1 MVLKKNDKYLKNYIK
16 ETEKIDKKLAQ
27 LLIKSKP
34 DSLYE
39 PCSYILQ
46 SGGKHLRAYF
56 VLLSTKVV
64 GGKFSQANNA
74 ALSVEILHNFTLV
87 HDDIMD
93 SAEKRRGRD
102 TLHIKYDVST
112 AILAGDSLIA
122 IAYKNLLKD
131 CIINTTQILNTFNE
145 SVIEICE
152 GQSLDKDFEVRE
164 DVTIEE
170 YKTMIYK
177 KTSALIQMCCSIGG
191 QLGNGTKAEIKA
203 LENYGKNLGLAFQL
217 KDDLLDIIGD
227 VKDFGKNVGGD
238 LIEGKKTFLFLKAL
252 ELATGDD
259 KNELLKV
266 IANKGIKKNQINKYK
281 MIYEKLNI
289 LKITENE
296 INKYTNLA
304 IKSIKKLKD
313 SEEKDTLIW
322 LATYLIN
329 RNK

>member
-1 MVLKKNDKYLKNYIK
+1 LKNKDDQYLKNYNK
-16 ETEKIDKKLAQ
+16 EAKKIDDRLS
-27 LLIKSKP
+27 LLLEKHEPK
-34 DSLYE
+34 SLYE

-46 SGGKHLRAYF
+46 SGGKHLRAYL
-56 VLLSTKVV
+56 VLLSTKAV
-64 GGKFSQANNA
+64 GGKFAQSYNA

-102 TLHIKYDVST
+102 TLHIKYDIST

-122 IAYKNLLKD
+122 VAYKNLLKD
-131 CIINTTQILNTFNE
+131 CVINTTQILNTFNE

-152 GQSLDKDFEVRE
+152 GQSLDKEFEVRS
-164 DVTIEE
+164 DVAIDE
-170 YKTMIYK
+170 YKNMIYK
-177 KTSALIQMCCSIGG
+177 KTSALIQMCCSIGA
-191 QLGNGTKAEIKA
+191 QLGNGTKKDIKS

-238 LIEGKKTFLFLKAL
+238 LVEGKKTFLFLKAL
-252 ELATGDD
+252 ELATDDD
-259 KNELLKV
+259 KNNLLKV
-266 IANKGIKKNQINKYK
+266 VKNKGIKKNEINKYK
-281 MIYEKLNI
+281 KIYEKLNV
-289 LKITENE
+289 LEITNNE

-304 IKSIKKLKD
+304 IKSINNLENTEVK
-313 SEEKDTLIW
+313 ENFIW
-322 LATYLIN
+322 LANYLIN

>member
-1 MVLKKNDKYLKNYIK
+1 MKSKNNKYLISYYK
-16 ETEKIDKKLAQ
+16 EAEKIDKKLAQ
-27 LLIKSKP
+27 LLINSNPK
-34 DSLYE
+34 SLYE

-46 SGGKHLRAYF
+46 SGGKHLRAYL
-56 VLLSTKVV
+56 VLLATKAV
-64 GGKFSQANNA
+64 GGKFSQAKNA

-102 TLHIKYDVST
+102 TLHVKYDIST
-112 AILAGDSLIA
+112 AILSGDSLIA

-131 CIINTTQILNTFNE
+131 CVFNTTQILDTFNT

-152 GQSLDKDFEVRE
+152 GQSLDKEFEVRN
-164 DVTIEE
+164 DVKIDE

-177 KTSALIQMCCSIGG
+177 KTAALIQMCCSIGA
-191 QLGNGTKAEIKA
+191 QLGNGTKQEIKA
-203 LENYGKNLGLAFQL
+203 LENYGKNIGLAFQL

-259 KNELLKV
+259 KTKLLKV
-266 IANKGIKKNQINKYK
+266 IANKGIKKSQINRYK
-281 MIYEKLNI
+281 KIYEKFNI
-289 LKITENE
+289 LEITENE

-304 IKSIKKLKD
+304 INSIINIKNSDVK
-313 SEEKDTLIW
+313 ETLIW
-322 LATYLIN
+322 LANYLIN

>member
-1 MVLKKNDKYLKNYIK
+1 MKNKDDQYLKNYNK
-16 ETEKIDKKLAQ
+16 EAKKIDDRLS
-27 LLIKSKP
+27 LLLEKHEPK
-34 DSLYE
+34 SLYE

-46 SGGKHLRAYF
+46 SGGKHLRAYL
-56 VLLSTKVV
+56 VLLSTKAV
-64 GGKFSQANNA
+64 GGKFAQSYNA

-102 TLHIKYDVST
+102 TLHIKYDIST

-122 IAYKNLLKD
+122 VAYKNLLKD
-131 CIINTTQILNTFNE
+131 CVINTTQILNTFNE

-152 GQSLDKDFEVRE
+152 GQSLDKEFEVRS
-164 DVTIEE
+164 DVAIDE
-170 YKTMIYK
+170 YKNMIYK
-177 KTSALIQMCCSIGG
+177 KTSALIQMCCSIGA
-191 QLGNGTKAEIKA
+191 QLGNGTKKDIKS

-238 LIEGKKTFLFLKAL
+238 LVEGKKTFLFLKAL
-252 ELATGDD
+252 ELATDDD
-259 KNELLKV
+259 KNNLLKV
-266 IANKGIKKNQINKYK
+266 VKNKGIKKNEINKYK
-281 MIYEKLNI
+281 KIYEKLNV
-289 LKITENE
+289 LEITNNE

-304 IKSIKKLKD
+304 IKSINNLENTEVK
-313 SEEKDTLIW
+313 ENFIW
-322 LATYLIN
+322 LANYLIN